1 MDKEIVNLAKGER
14 SSTFLV
20 KPFTKDGLFTAIE
33 VAFFNY
39 SGKSHWQRENAL
51 VSSEYLFV
59 KENKIF
65 HKIYYKDI
73 LHIQSDYIYI
83 IIYTN
88 DKKQTVRANL
98 NEYIE
103 ELGKSFYCCRRSYI
117 VNIDYLEQYNK
128 TNLTI
133 CNVEIQIVSKQRT
146 DLVEKLKIT
155 NS

>member
-1 MDKEIVNLAKGER
+1 VDKEIVNLAKGER

-83 IIYTN
+83 
-88 DKKQTVRANL
+88 
-98 NEYIE
+98 
-103 ELGKSFYCCRRSYI
+103 
-117 VNIDYLEQYNK
+117 DYHLYK
-128 TNLTI
+128 
-133 CNVEIQIVSKQRT
+133 
-146 DLVEKLKIT
+146 
-155 NS
+155 